1 MDGGLRA
8 FQNWMDGGGSNQLLV
23 WSLVCFAFSPLIVL
37 VHELGHAAVP
47 LLRTRG
53 FVRVHVGREP
63 GLLQRRIGRMI
74 FTFDPRPG
82 TRRAGFAQAFAHMS
96 RDEAIAYTLAG
107 PAAHTL
113 VGLLFLASGRLWL
126 QVVGGYAVAWA
137 AWSLVPR
144 GHSDGALLWRL
155 LRMHRWRTRTPL
167 DDILAAANV
176 AGADVTLNLV
186 GDRRTVLKDGIND
199 PAFLR
204 AAYLGWCWGEA
215 SESHLPREA
224 ALDAVHAATR
234 SGAYGPELT
243 IAAARILAALPQ
255 HPGRHVDVGLRPAL
269 VPGRDEDAM
278 RKAFVY
284 GIAVRDIE
292 RVRD

>member
-8 FQNWMDGGGSNQLLV
+8 FQSWMDGGGSNQLLV

-63 GLLQRRIGRMI
+63 GVLQRRIGRVVLTI
-74 FTFDPRPG
+74 DPRPG
-82 TRRAGFAQAFAHMS
+82 TGRGGFAQTFAHMS
-96 RDEAIAYTLAG
+96 RGEEIAYTLAG
-107 PAAHTL
+107 PAAHVL
-113 VGLLFLASGRLWL
+113 VGLAFLATGQTLL
-126 QVVGGYAVAWA
+126 QVVGGYAIAWA

-144 GHSDGALLWRL
+144 GQSDGARLWKL
-155 LRMHRWRTRTPL
+155 LRLRQWRTRTPL
-167 DDILAAANV
+167 DDILDAANV
-176 AGADVTLNLV
+176 ANADLTRNLV
-186 GDRRTVLKDGIND
+186 GERRTVLKDGITD

-204 AAYLGWCWGEA
+204 AAYLGWCWGDA

-224 ALDAVHAATR
+224 ALDALHAATR
-234 SGAYGPELT
+234 GGAFGANLT
-243 IAAARILAALPQ
+243 IAAARALAALPQ
-255 HPGRHVDVGLRPAL
+255 HPGRHIAVGFRPAL
-269 VPGRDEDAM
+269 VPGHDEAAL
-278 RKAFVY
+278 RAAFVY